1 MSLKDNTYQN
11 KKFRE
16 NLKKFEEAQSLG
28 KSVYLEPEEITD
40 IAGYYYVLGNVG
52 KAISTIEY
60 AIRMFPGAL
69 SPLVYRARIALLAEN
84 DPVKA
89 DEFAEMIS
97 DKSDLDYFFIK
108 AEIMIS
114 DSRIDEADTYL
125 KEVYEQLDD
134 TDKADFVIDTAMLYA
149 DYEIVDKAQEWL
161 DLSTEYEASDYQEL
175 QGRIEMFKGNFDES
189 ERIFNRLID
198 TNPYSALYWNHLASS
213 QFLHNDIQESI
224 KSSEFSLA
232 INPDDDEALLNK
244 ANGLF
249 KLGNFIEA
257 EKCYRRFIETC
268 PGDEMGEMYLG
279 ITLLNQNKLNEGLV
293 HLLKAEQLSPVGS
306 KNLRDIYI
314 ELIYTLSSLHRYD
327 ECQKY
332 ITLFEQLEETSKDE
346 AYVLRGHVHLLRGD
360 MQEAVKLFQQA
371 IESSHGAPDI
381 FLRIG
386 ISVYDCGYFDLS
398 YKMFHTLFSIVD
410 DEWKDGWSY
419 LALCCKELGKNE
431 EYVEA
436 VRRACELNPDEA
448 RLVLGDFF
456 PPTLS
461 PEQYV
466 DYILHQK

>member
-114 DSRIDEADTYL
+114 D
-125 KEVYEQLDD
+125 
-134 TDKADFVIDTAMLYA
+134 
-149 DYEIVDKAQEWL
+149 
-161 DLSTEYEASDYQEL
+161 
-175 QGRIEMFKGNFDES
+175 NFDES

-436 VRRACELNPDEA
+436 VRKACELNPDEA